1 MIYIAI
7 TSYFL
12 PIEIIIYLFPVETI
26 RHELGFLVIHVL
38 DTSLV
43 ILLLMHL
50 QLHSPR
56 TIYSS
61 LSLFQNYRKYGIL
74 LNLIHI
80 NS

>member
-26 RHELGFLVIHVL
+26 RHELVFLVIHVL

-43 ILLLMHL
+43 ILTFDAFATSFSSNNIQFSFSFPKL
-50 QLHSPR
+50 QKIWHFIKFDS
-56 TIYSS
+56 
-61 LSLFQNYRKYGIL
+61 
-74 LNLIHI
+74 H
-80 NS
+80 